1 MTELTGPED
10 DRVEDEDLAE
20 FRQGLAMIREDH
32 RRVLAILV
40 PRLAA
45 LEERGDTEE
54 AIALIARI
62 RAILAAPEPPPQ

>member
-20 FRQGLAMIREDH
+20 FRQALALVHEDH

-45 LEERGDTEE
+45 LEERGDTEG

-62 RAILAAPEPPPQ
+62 REILAAPEAPAQ